1 MVGLPKVLYVTLVL
15 IFIGS
20 QVESDA
26 SNHRYNKG
34 DIVPFYANK
43 VGPFH
48 NPQLVTFSPK
58 LYRCYKFFSP
68 YSYATLFQGNVCLL

>member
-43 VGPFH
+43 VGPFA
-48 NPQLVTFSPK
+48 NPRLVKSQIFSKYLLGK
-58 LYRCYKFFSP
+58 LICIYKLSK
-68 YSYATLFQGNVCLL
+68 G